1 MKHSECNFVFTYL
14 GKVDLP
20 NEVMSG
26 LVDFNFRSWPDFS
39 ECNVAA
45 IDFNGTLIL
54 NICENFRDKQIIPDL
69 IDICSAAG
77 IHFET
82 VDELTFE
89 QANLRLTI

>member
-1 MKHSECNFVFTYL
+1 
-14 GKVDLP
+14 
-20 NEVMSG
+20 MSG

-45 IDFNGTLIL
+45 IDFNGRLIL
-54 NICENFRDKQIIPDL
+54 IICENFQDKQIIPDL

-82 VDELTFE
+82 TDERSFE
-89 QANLRLTI
+89 QANLRLTL